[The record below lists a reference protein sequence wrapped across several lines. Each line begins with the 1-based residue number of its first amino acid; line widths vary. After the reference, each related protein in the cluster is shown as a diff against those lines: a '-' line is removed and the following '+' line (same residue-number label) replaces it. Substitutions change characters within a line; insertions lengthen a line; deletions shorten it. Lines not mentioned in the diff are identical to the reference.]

1 MSWGTCYSAPNNI
14 HFDFPAVMNDGRTFT
29 THLSPYEMN
38 ESIKKKENIKTNK
51 DYKNYLV
58 KNADSIIKYNTY
70 YAFNYNCGIPTQEIN
85 NNGPPYIFKQSFEKN
100 RPYGYS
106 ESTLKNMYLSREELL
121 SKQVSPLLH

>member
-38 ESIKKKENIKTNK
+38 ESIKQKENIKTNK

-58 KNADSIIKYNTY
+58 KNGLLLNTIHITLLIII
-70 YAFNYNCGIPTQEIN
+70 AF
-85 NNGPPYIFKQSFEKN
+85 
-100 RPYGYS
+100 
-106 ESTLKNMYLSREELL
+106 
-121 SKQVSPLLH
+121 LHKK